1 MGSGTTAIAALRTER
16 HFVGFDTDEGYVV
29 RARER
34 VAEERSRLDGL
45 ATGGAARGKGRGS
58 AKAKEPAKA
67 KGRPRAATGP
77 VVDLR
82 AATKMRDGGAKA
94 LDVAEAILE
103 ACGFFDIE
111 AGLALRNLG
120 LSVDFRA
127 RDADGAFWLFELC
140 GAFSAT
146 RPGLRRPEV
155 LWRALGK
162 AAVLHEARRNGERGD
177 LGPLVL
183 LTTDAPQPGSPTLR
197 ALATAAGP
205 DGDGPVRD
213 VVVMFDP
220 VDSERLAG
228 HAGVRSARPPR
239 TGGRG

>member
-1 MGSGTTAIAALRTER
+1 M
-16 HFVGFDTDEGYVV
+16 
-29 RARER
+29 RE
-34 VAEERSRLDGL
+34 D
-45 ATGGAARGKGRGS
+45 
-58 AKAKEPAKA
+58 
-67 KGRPRAATGP
+67 
-77 VVDLR
+77 
-82 AATKMRDGGAKA
+82 GAKA

-103 ACGFFDIE
+103 ACGFSDIE
-111 AGLALRNLG
+111 AGVAVRNLG

-162 AAVLHEARRNGERGD
+162 AAVLHEARRHGGRRD

-197 ALATAAGP
+197 ALATAAGTDGGT
-205 DGDGPVRD
+205 DGDRPIRD
-213 VVVMFDP
+213 VVVLFDQK
-220 VDSERLAG
+220 DTDRLAG
-228 HAGVRSARPPR
+228 HAGDRPERRPG